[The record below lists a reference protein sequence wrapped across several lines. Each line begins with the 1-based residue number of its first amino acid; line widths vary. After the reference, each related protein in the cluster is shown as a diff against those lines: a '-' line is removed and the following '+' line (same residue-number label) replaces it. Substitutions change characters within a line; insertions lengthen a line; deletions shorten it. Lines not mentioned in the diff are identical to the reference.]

1 MRWKMKL
8 KNSTQITMQK
18 RIQILQNI
26 KEVFRRKII
35 KTYEEIMKEKQSE
48 LNKDLN
54 LQTESVSQVT
64 NCLNVGG
71 KTSFTHILVKNH
83 NSKNKEKNPKCF
95 HRVGESANRK
105 DTH

>member
-71 KTSFTHILVKNH
+71 EDLFYTHIG
-83 NSKNKEKNPKCF
+83 EK
-95 HRVGESANRK
+95 S
-105 DTH
+105 